1 MSDGITD
8 GDLRV
13 ATADR
18 APHNE
23 WAKAEVVVG
32 PDGGSLST
40 GVLDSPLE
48 FSTDWAGV
56 LRGFG
61 LDPDIFEVVDD
72 TVRMSK
78 WQQSKGLEDGSRS
91 TVWLYSYSARFTRRP
106 PRPTENDLESIRD
119 RIAKWKPRK
128 PQKQRDGVPCTYLV
142 NLADLQLG
150 KSAGGGVE
158 GALDRIEGALERSVE
173 RLAFL
178 RKRFNI
184 ERVMVANMGDPIE
197 ACQGN
202 YASQLHTVKAN
213 LREQMNVALD
223 VLVKSIEVHEAD
235 DFLTVLSNHGE
246 FNRKGGKQATGDSDS
261 ADGFFGD
268 ELKRLF
274 DRTPDVGPSR
284 WFIPHDEM
292 TMLADLSGVKVAFAH
307 GHKIPSQAQESDW
320 LKGQSIRLLREQG
333 SEPRIWVTA
342 HLHHFNVRDFGPWF
356 RFQCPSLDGG
366 SKWFTD
372 GFGKGEWSTPGLLT
386 LLVGNHDERGWSDLA
401 VL

>member
-1 MSDGITD
+1 MSDLGEFEPPTVD
-8 GDLRV
+8 Q
-13 ATADR
+13 

-40 GVLDSPLE
+40 GVLEAPLE
-48 FSTDWAGV
+48 LSGDWSGV

-61 LDPDIFEVVDD
+61 LDPDVFEVVDD
-72 TVRMSK
+72 TVKLSK
-78 WQQSKGLEDGSRS
+78 WQQSKGLEDGTRS
-91 TVWLYSYSARFTRRP
+91 TIWLYSYTARFTRKAP
-106 PRPTENDLESIRD
+106 SLTESDLQSTRD

-128 PQKQRDGVPCTYLV
+128 PQPTRDGVPCTYLV

-150 KSAGGGVE
+150 KSQGGGID
-158 GALDRIEGALERSVE
+158 GAIERIENALERSVE
-173 RLAFL
+173 QLVHL
-178 RKRFNI
+178 RKRYNV

-197 ACQGN
+197 SCQQN
-202 YASQLHTVKAN
+202 YPSQLHTVKAN
-213 LREQMNVALD
+213 LREQMGLALD
-223 VLVKSIEVHEAD
+223 VLVKTIEVHGAD
-235 DFLTVLSNHGE
+235 DFLSVLSNHGE
-246 FNRKGGKQATGDSDS
+246 FNRKGGRQVTGDSDS

-268 ELKRLF
+268 ELRRLF
-274 DRTPDVGPSR
+274 DRTPDVGPTR
-284 WFIPHDEM
+284 WLIPHDEM

-342 HLHHFNVRDFGPWF
+342 HLHHLNVRDYGPWF

-366 SKWFTD
+366 SKYFTD
-372 GFGKGEWSTPGLLT
+372 SFGKGEWATAGLLT
-386 LLVGNHDERGWSDLA
+386 MLVGNHDRRGWSDLA